1 MNAVPRL
8 ILLGW
13 FSVSLGSSFAAESS
27 KESAKP
33 EQQPSAIKDFLR
45 QEIIGSALPL
55 AEVQAFCEARVPLM
69 PKVSTVAEWEAH
81 ASRIRASMFE
91 RVVFCGEAAKWR
103 DAPTKVEWLDSIAG
117 GPGYRIKKLR
127 YEALPGLWIP
137 ALLYEPE
144 KLSGKVPVVLNVN
157 GHVGGPGKAYVPKQI
172 RCINQAKRGML
183 ALNVEWVGMGQLGTP
198 GFYHYRANQLDLCG
212 TSGVAVHY
220 LGMSRALDLLL
231 QHPNADPSR
240 VAVTGL
246 SGGGWQTIF
255 ISALD
260 PRVTLSN
267 PVAGYSSFRTRARHL
282 SDLGDSEQTPNDM
295 ATVADYCHLTAMLAP
310 RATLL
315 TKNSKDDCCFAAGHA
330 LPPLLEAAR
339 PIFQLYGKEHALQFH
354 INDVPGTH
362 NYEIDNRQAFYRIV
376 GQFFYPDSKEF
387 DPKEIPS
394 DSEVKTQQ
402 ELEVPLPENNE
413 DFHTLALKLSE
424 ALPKDPHLPTEK
436 TAAQSWQKLRR
447 VRLSGITRA
456 PVYEVKAIRFAEQE
470 KEGIKAT
477 FWKLSMG
484 GAWTVPAVELV
495 QGSPQKTTVLVADG
509 GRASAEAAV
518 QRLLSEGYRVLAIDP
533 FYFGESRISSRDFLF
548 ALLVAAV
555 GERPLGIQASQVAAA
570 SRWLA
575 SEYKTG
581 PVHLVALG
589 PRSSTFALVAAALE
603 EQAIGSVELHQPLA
617 SLKDVIH
624 QSVTVEQKPELFCFG
639 LLEAMDIKQIAAL
652 VAPRPV
658 RFHQAGP
665 EAKKAL
671 AGLDDFY
678 RVLGQTF
685 DPLP

>member
-1 MNAVPRL
+1 MRSGAGL

-13 FSVSLGSSFAAESS
+13 FAVGVGPALAAEPTPPP
-27 KESAKP
+27 AKT
-33 EQQPSAIKDFLR
+33 EQRPSAVKAFLSR
-45 QEIIGSALPL
+45 EIVGPALPL

-69 PKVSTVAEWEAH
+69 PKVATVAEWEAH
-81 ASRIRASMFE
+81 AARLRALMFE
-91 RVVFCGEAAKWR
+91 RVVFCGEAARWR
-103 DAPTKVEWLDSIAG
+103 DAPAKVEWLGSIAG

-144 KLSGKVPVVLNVN
+144 KLSGKAPVILNVN

-183 ALNVEWVGMGQLGTP
+183 ALNVEWIGMGQLGGP

-220 LGMSRALDLLL
+220 LGMSRAIDLLL
-231 QHPNADPSR
+231 SLPHADPGR

-260 PRVTLSN
+260 PRVTLAN

-295 ATVADYCHLTAMLAP
+295 ATVADYCHLTAMRAP
-310 RATLL
+310 RPTLL
-315 TKNSKDDCCFAAGHA
+315 TKNSKDDCCFASGHA
-330 LPPLLEAAR
+330 LPPLLDAAR
-339 PIFQLYGKEHALQFH
+339 PIFQLYGKEHALRFH
-354 INDVPGTH
+354 VNDVPGTH
-362 NYEIDNRQAFYRIV
+362 NYEIDNRQAFYRML
-376 GQFFYPDSKEF
+376 GEFFYPNSKDF
-387 DPKEIPS
+387 DPKEIPC
-394 DSEVKTQQ
+394 DGEVKSPQ
-402 ELEVPLPENNE
+402 ELEVPLPEKNE
-413 DFHTLALKLSE
+413 DFHTLALGLSR
-424 ALPKDPHLPTEK
+424 ALPRDPHLPTEK
-436 TAAQSWQKLRR
+436 AAAQAWQKLRR
-447 VRLSGITRA
+447 VRLSGVTRA
-456 PVYEVKAIRFAEQE
+456 TVYDVKAIRFGQQEQ
-470 KEGIKAT
+470 EGIKAT

-495 QGSPQKTTVLVADG
+495 QGSAKKTAVVMADG
-509 GRASAEAAV
+509 GRAAAEAEA
-518 QRLLSEGYRVLAIDP
+518 QRLLSEGYRVVAIDP
-533 FYFGESRISSRDFLF
+533 FYFGESRISARDFLF

-570 SRWLA
+570 SRWSA
-575 SEYKTG
+575 VEHKTG
-581 PVHLVALG
+581 PVHLVAVG

-617 SLKDVIH
+617 SLKEVIH

-658 RFHQAGP
+658 RFHNAGA

-678 RVLGQTF
+678 RVLGQPF
-685 DPLP
+685 DPVP